1 MKKVIVGVLAML
13 CGLSLNSR
21 ALAVEQGEQGQ
32 AAPEAVQEQPQAVPA
47 ARGNR
52 QPSAEEV
59 RQMMQGV
66 MGPMMGEMMSSMLK
80 SMSKTL
86 AEPQVAQ
93 NFAAFTRNYYQAL
106 IDKGFTTDE
115 ALKIVSSVG
124 LPSVGGSK

>member
-1 MKKVIVGVLAML
+1 MTKKLFAGVLAVA
-13 CGLSLNSR
+13 CGILASGTM
-21 ALAVEQGEQGQ
+21 ALAEEQAG
-32 AAPEAVQEQPQAVPA
+32 PEAAQEQQQAVPA

-80 SMSKTL
+80 SLSKTL
-86 AEPQVAQ
+86 AEPQIAQ
-93 NFAAFTRNYYQAL
+93 NYATFTRNYYQAL
-106 IDKGFTTDE
+106 IDKGFTADE

>member
-1 MKKVIVGVLAML
+1 MRKITVGVLAVL
-13 CGLSLNSR
+13 CGLSLNFR
-21 ALAVEQGEQGQ
+21 ALAVEQDQ
-32 AAPEAVQEQPQAVPA
+32 AGPEITQEQQQAGPV

-80 SMSKTL
+80 SLSKTL

-106 IDKGFTTDE
+106 LDRGFTADE
-115 ALKIVSSVG
+115 ALKIVSSAG